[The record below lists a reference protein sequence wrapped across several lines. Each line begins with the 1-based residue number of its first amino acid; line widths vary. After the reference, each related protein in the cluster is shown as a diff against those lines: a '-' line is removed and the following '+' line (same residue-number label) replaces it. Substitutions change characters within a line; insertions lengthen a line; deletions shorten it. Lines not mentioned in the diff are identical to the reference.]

1 MSSHESNGGAGL
13 QRAGPPMFMSAAEDM
28 PSMQIVSDPN
38 DDNDEDAND
47 DN

>member
-1 MSSHESNGGAGL
+1 M
-13 QRAGPPMFMSAAEDM
+13 RAMGVLVCNVLALPLFMSVAEDM